1 MNFGEEIEQ
10 LRNEQ
15 PIKIGNAVEKL
26 NSFMDSDGILRVGRR
41 LNQAPIDVAERS
53 PIIIQVNITSHS
65 WSFVTTMNSRNTKD
79 AITQKEQSEQRG
91 FG

>member
-26 NSFMDSDGILRVGRR
+26 NPLMDSYGILRVGGR
-41 LNQAPIDVAERS
+41 LNQASVDVAERN
-53 PIIIQVNITSHS
+53 PFIIRRTVDHMSLP
-65 WSFVTTMNSRNTKD
+65 
-79 AITQKEQSEQRG
+79 
-91 FG
+91 